1 MVYGG
6 YAAPFSIARD
16 NVPGEST
23 SKCGLAIRSVSGG
36 EVAGWT

>member
-16 NVPGEST
+16 NVPDEST
-23 SKCGLAIRSVSGG
+23 SDYCPGHPLG
-36 EVAGWT
+36 ERIPRLLD